1 MLGANPNQIKTKSKM
16 EETNMEC
23 KKEIRMVCQNCK
35 KYNRCTKKCSKDG
48 KYVARKNSCPDF
60 SERK

>member
-1 MLGANPNQIKTKSKM
+1 
-16 EETNMEC
+16 MEC
-23 KKEIRMVCQNCK
+23 KKEIRMVCQNCE
-35 KYNRCTKKCSKDG
+35 KYGRCTKKCSKDG